1 MRRLRAWLTAPALV
15 GITSCGG
22 DGGTNAPGEPVASVT
37 ITPNTLSLTVSE
49 TQQLTA
55 VVRNAAGAELSG
67 RAVAWTTS
75 DAAVAS
81 VSTSGLVLA
90 LNAGSATI
98 EATSEGQTGSAAVS
112 VAPSPART
120 FVAVAAGGAHTCA
133 LTAEGA
139 AYCWGRGE
147 SGQLGAPA
155 PASCT
160 LDAGVFPC
168 AQIPLAVSG
177 GHTFGQI
184 TGGGSHTCALT
195 ADGTAYCWG
204 SNARGQLGDNSTTQR
219 QAPVL
224 VASELRFEALDAGA
238 NHTCGLTSDGTAYCW
253 GRNDRGQLGDGTTTD
268 RAAPMAVS
276 GGLAFQVVTA
286 GGFEIGHTCG
296 VVAGGVAYC
305 WGDNEQGQLG
315 TGSAD
320 FDPHPLPMAVSGA
333 LAFVSLT
340 AGLGSHTCGL
350 LGSGAAYCW
359 GENTFGALGDGS
371 TTPRAT
377 PVPVS
382 GGLVFTALK
391 AGGFIGHTCA
401 LTDGGSGY
409 CWGENERGQVG
420 DGSTTDRLSPSP
432 VAGGL
437 LFADLDAGFRHT
449 CARTT
454 SDVLYCWGSGAAGQL
469 GINSTSHVNA
479 PAKVLGQP

>member
-1 MRRLRAWLTAPALV
+1 
-15 GITSCGG
+15 
-22 DGGTNAPGEPVASVT
+22 
-37 ITPNTLSLTVSE
+37 
-49 TQQLTA
+49 
-55 VVRNAAGAELSG
+55 
-67 RAVAWTTS
+67 
-75 DAAVAS
+75 
-81 VSTSGLVLA
+81 
-90 LNAGSATI
+90 
-98 EATSEGQTGSAAVS
+98 
-112 VAPSPART
+112 
-120 FVAVAAGGAHTCA
+120 
-133 LTAEGA
+133 
-139 AYCWGRGE
+139 
-147 SGQLGAPA
+147 
-155 PASCT
+155 
-160 LDAGVFPC
+160 
-168 AQIPLAVSG
+168 
-177 GHTFGQI
+177 
-184 TGGGSHTCALT
+184 
-195 ADGTAYCWG
+195 
-204 SNARGQLGDNSTTQR
+204 
-219 QAPVL
+219 
-224 VASELRFEALDAGA
+224 
-238 NHTCGLTSDGTAYCW
+238 
-253 GRNDRGQLGDGTTTD
+253 
-268 RAAPMAVS
+268 MAVS

-333 LAFVSLT
+333 FAFVSLT

-391 AGGFIGHTCA
+391 AGGFIGHTCG